1 MTVAELLQVP
11 TLNGLKL
18 LAGSLGLHQEIST
31 VTVIDTPDGFQWL
44 SGNEVVITT
53 TFALN
58 AHPNDLFNFVSTLIA
73 HKVSALV
80 LKTDRYL
87 KIIPEEIKTLCEEE
101 NCPLIYCPDR
111 YAFADIINPALSSI
125 ISKQAH
131 QLRESSKI
139 HASFLE
145 LAVNDRSIQEILQ
158 TLSQI
163 IRQPTAY
170 VDTIFQKVYFS
181 DTFSSKEAAILQE
194 LSYEKILE
202 KCKENYEMLLVAN
215 KEQDFGF
222 IIKFSQN
229 SDFEHSSPDS
239 NSNIYKTA
247 IEYACIVII
256 LHMQILISKQMIEE
270 KYLSTFV
277 SDLMLNNVKT
287 REEIETR
294 AHLYGWELNG
304 GAFVVIID
312 INNIKKY
319 YLKELDSKTNEKLK
333 KYTKRI
339 FDISIKYMQQD
350 FPNARYYSQSDFI
363 AFLITG
369 QIESSTKP
377 ALKNVFLQIQHS
389 LKDAVP
395 FTVSMGVGGYV
406 DDCLH
411 IHKSYQQAQQVIQV
425 IYQLQQFNSIFFFD
439 QIGIYQLL
447 FPLSE
452 SLEASEFC
460 KKYIQPLQEYDAR
473 HHANLIETLLAII
486 NCGWNLKAASKELF
500 LHYNSVKYRFQK
512 ISEIL
517 DIDLSMASHHTEIEL
532 ALKLYLIQKQSDSL
546 FLL

>member
-87 KIIPEEIKTLCEEE
+87 KVIPETIKNLCEEE
-101 NCPLIYCPDR
+101 NCPLIYCPDS

-131 QLRESSKI
+131 QLHESSKI

-158 TLSQI
+158 TLSQLI
-163 IRQPTAY
+163 KQPTAY
-170 VDTIFQKVYFS
+170 VDTIFHKVYFS
-181 DTFSSKEAAILQE
+181 DTFSSKEASILQE

-202 KCKENYEMLLVAN
+202 KCKEHYELILVAN

-222 IIKFSQN
+222 IIKFSED
-229 SDFEHSSPDS
+229 SDSGYSGPDS

-294 AHLYGWELNG
+294 AHLYGLELYG

-319 YLKELDSKTNEKLK
+319 YLKELDPKTNDKLK
-333 KYTKRI
+333 NYTKRI
-339 FDISIKYMQQD
+339 FDISIKYMKQE
-350 FPNARYYSQSDFI
+350 FPNVIYYSQSDFI
-363 AFLITG
+363 AFLITE
-369 QIESSTKP
+369 QIFSSTRST
-377 ALKNVFLQIQHS
+377 LKNVFLQIQHS
-389 LKDAVP
+389 LKDTVP
-395 FTVSMGVGGYV
+395 FTISMGVGGYV
-406 DDCLH
+406 EDCLYV
-411 IHKSYQQAQQVIQV
+411 HKSYQQAQQVIQV
-425 IYQLQQFNSIFFFD
+425 IYQLQHFNSIFFFD

-447 FPLSE
+447 FPISN
-452 SLEASEFC
+452 SIEAGEFC
-460 KKYIQPLQEYDAR
+460 KKYIQPLQEYDAK
-473 HHANLIETLLAII
+473 HHTNLIETLQAIV
-486 NCGWNLKAASKELF
+486 NSGWNLKVASKALF

-517 DIDLSMASHHTEIEL
+517 DLDLRSTSHHTEIEL
-532 ALKLYLIQKQSDSL
+532 ALKLYLIQKQNDSL
-546 FLL
+546 LLL

>member
-87 KIIPEEIKTLCEEE
+87 KVIPETIKNLCEEE
-101 NCPLIYCPDR
+101 NCPLIYCPDS

-131 QLRESSKI
+131 QLHESSKI

-158 TLSQI
+158 TLSQLI
-163 IRQPTAY
+163 KQPTAY
-170 VDTIFQKVYFS
+170 VDTIFHKVYFS
-181 DTFSSKEAAILQE
+181 DTFSSKEASILQE

-202 KCKENYEMLLVAN
+202 KCKEHYELILVAN

-222 IIKFSQN
+222 IIKFSED
-229 SDFEHSSPDS
+229 SDSGYSGPDS

-294 AHLYGWELNG
+294 AHLYGLELYG

-319 YLKELDSKTNEKLK
+319 YLKELDPKTNDKLK
-333 KYTKRI
+333 NYTKRI
-339 FDISIKYMQQD
+339 FDISIKYMKQE
-350 FPNARYYSQSDFI
+350 FPNVIYYSQSDFI
-363 AFLITG
+363 AFLITE
-369 QIESSTKP
+369 QIFSSTRST
-377 ALKNVFLQIQHS
+377 LKNVFLQIQHS
-389 LKDAVP
+389 LKDTVP
-395 FTVSMGVGGYV
+395 FTISMGVGGYV
-406 DDCLH
+406 EDCLYV
-411 IHKSYQQAQQVIQV
+411 HKSYQQAQQVIQV
-425 IYQLQQFNSIFFFD
+425 IYQLQHFNSIFFFD

-447 FPLSE
+447 FPISN
-452 SLEASEFC
+452 SIEAGEFC
-460 KKYIQPLQEYDAR
+460 KKYIQPLQEYDAK
-473 HHANLIETLLAII
+473 HHTNLIETLQAIV
-486 NCGWNLKAASKELF
+486 NSGWNLKVASKALF

-517 DIDLSMASHHTEIEL
+517 VLDLRSTSHHTEIEL
-532 ALKLYLIQKQSDSL
+532 ALKLYLIQKQNDSL
-546 FLL
+546 LLL

>member
-87 KIIPEEIKTLCEEE
+87 KVIPETIKNLCEEE
-101 NCPLIYCPDR
+101 NCPLIYCPDS

-131 QLRESSKI
+131 QLHESSKI

-158 TLSQI
+158 TLSQLI
-163 IRQPTAY
+163 KQPTAY
-170 VDTIFQKVYFS
+170 VDTIFHKVYFS
-181 DTFSSKEAAILQE
+181 DTFSSKEASILQE

-202 KCKENYEMLLVAN
+202 KCKEHYELILVAN

-222 IIKFSQN
+222 IIKFSED
-229 SDFEHSSPDS
+229 SDSGYSGPDS

-294 AHLYGWELNG
+294 AHLYGLELYG

-319 YLKELDSKTNEKLK
+319 YLKELDPKTNDKLK
-333 KYTKRI
+333 NYTKRI
-339 FDISIKYMQQD
+339 FDISIKYMKQE
-350 FPNARYYSQSDFI
+350 FPNVIYYSQSDFI
-363 AFLITG
+363 AFLITE
-369 QIESSTKP
+369 QIFSSTRST
-377 ALKNVFLQIQHS
+377 LKNVFLQIQHS
-389 LKDAVP
+389 LKDTVP
-395 FTVSMGVGGYV
+395 FTISMGVGGYV
-406 DDCLH
+406 EDCLYV
-411 IHKSYQQAQQVIQV
+411 HKSYQQAQQVIQV
-425 IYQLQQFNSIFFFD
+425 IYQLQHFNSIFFFD

-447 FPLSE
+447 FPISN
-452 SLEASEFC
+452 SIEAGEFC
-460 KKYIQPLQEYDAR
+460 KKYIQPLQEYDAK
-473 HHANLIETLLAII
+473 HHTNLIETLQAIV
-486 NCGWNLKAASKELF
+486 NSGWNLKVASKALF

-517 DIDLSMASHHTEIEL
+517 DLDLRSTSHHTEIEL
-532 ALKLYLIQKQSDSL
+532 ALKLYLIQRQNDSL
-546 FLL
+546 LLL